1 MRSIRLSTA
10 IAGAAFAIV
19 LSAGGTLAA
28 SPTPPEQQTGSIE
41 PPVIRDSSAST
52 GARCIFANTGPLRLQ
67 KIEVVAPEVQWPD
80 DNSDNDNQHGTVGHR
95 IIVQKSTD
103 GGTTWTK
110 YKASSLQKKTAYEH
124 TAAPLTKRTVLITAT
139 GSNKMFR
146 VLSKIV
152 WFNKDGTT
160 RGTLKHWYDYS
171 RWQSDQFAWNISQG
185 PCPQIVLN

>member
-1 MRSIRLSTA
+1 MRSLRLSTA
-10 IAGAAFAIV
+10 IAGAAFALI
-19 LSAGGTLAA
+19 LSAGGTFAA
-28 SPTPPEQQTGSIE
+28 SPTPPEQQTGSVG
-41 PPVIRDSSAST
+41 PYLIRDSSAST
-52 GARCIFANTGPLRLQ
+52 AARCRFADSGPLRLR
-67 KIEVVAPEVQWPD
+67 KIEVVAPEVRWPD
-80 DNSDNDNQHGTVGHR
+80 TNSDNDNQHGTVGHR

-110 YKASSLQKKTAYEH
+110 YKASGLQKKTANENKV
-124 TAAPLTKRTVLITAT
+124 AALTKRTVDITAT
-139 GSNKMFR
+139 GSNKQFR

-152 WFNKDGTT
+152 WFNKNGTT